1 MYISLEPIKVE
12 GRMGLSTHSLLCLL
26 EGGGWIKG
34 KGGRGGGGKTSSG
47 TTITFLKKP

>member
-26 EGGGWIKG
+26 EGSGWINK
-34 KGGRGGGGKTSSG
+34 KGGKISSG